1 MRARTLPLPN
11 ENSSENSYRRRAM
24 MAGDTEVVGAP
35 IVAAR
40 APTGVSFG
48 RVRSGALLL
57 LFLTS
62 GAAAL
67 IYQVLWARELGLLF
81 GSTAQAAAITI
92 AIFFAGLA
100 TGGWWWGGRAGA
112 IRDPLVGFG
121 WLELGVAATALGFLL
136 LLQVFVAVEP
146 TLVAV
151 LGEGPV
157 ADTFIRAG
165 VATVVLLPPSILM
178 GGTLPLLGQ
187 HLVRERAALGRTGSL
202 LYAVNTLG
210 SALGALAAGFL
221 LPVLIGYLGAYLV
234 AVGLDAAVGIAAL
247 ALAAVSRRARS
258 GQVAGSPSAS
268 VSART
273 PRRAAP
279 AATAPP
285 VPAPGAPAAVLTG
298 LPLWVIWSIALGSGL
313 LTLAVEVVWT
323 RLFAQVLQNSAYTY
337 ALVLATFLLALA
349 AGAGVANRLTRLRV
363 VPPPVLLVGL
373 LLASSAVAAA
383 SPWLFYARTEGLALV
398 GGTASFAGYVLEAAV
413 LAMIVMF
420 LPAVVLGAL
429 LPYLLR
435 LLQQRAAAPGQTIGR
450 LVAVNTVGGIV
461 GSLAAGFV
469 LLPWLGAW
477 RSLLVVAGGYA
488 VLAAVV
494 AAVLARAAW
503 RARAVAGVDAE
514 VAGGAPGRWVV
525 VTAGA
530 AVVAVGLV
538 TVVPEGWATVRLA
551 PGSAQTLVEVRE
563 GPQATVSVV
572 ADRDDLFLRVDNH
585 YVLGGTRA
593 LDAERNQSVVPL
605 LTQSRPRSV
614 FYLGMGTGITA
625 GAGLAFDV
633 ERVVVCELIREVVEL
648 AEAHFTPWVNGLFI
662 DERAVV
668 RAADGRTCLRRSDET
683 FDVIISD
690 LFTPWE
696 AGTGNLYTL
705 EHFQTAQQRLTAGGA
720 YVQWVPLYQVTD
732 AELGVIGAT
741 MDAVFD
747 EVTVWRGDLYAER
760 SIVALV
766 GRDDPRPL
774 DPTVLP
780 AQGRQLTDEPL
791 SDVFLEALGL
801 RMYAGNLPAS
811 GLYADRELNTD
822 RRPVIEYRAPVS
834 QRAVRAGEATFV
846 TGAAREAFYL
856 ALEEAVPLADDPF
869 LARLDERQLGYVTAG
884 RNYSRFRLLDRQGQ
898 AEDAQVWLDRFLADS
913 PAEASGP
920 RDVSPAAR
928 LLPRLLPGPDQQRST
943 APG

>member
-1 MRARTLPLPN
+1 
-11 ENSSENSYRRRAM
+11 
-24 MAGDTEVVGAP
+24 MAGDTEVTGAP
-35 IVAAR
+35 VAAARVPSGVWSGR
-40 APTGVSFG
+40 AGSGV
-48 RVRSGALLL
+48 LLL

-100 TGGWWWGGRAGA
+100 IGGWWWGGRASTF
-112 IRDPLVGFG
+112 RDPLVGFG

-146 TLVAV
+146 VLVAL
-151 LGEGPV
+151 LGDGPV

-178 GGTLPLLGQ
+178 GGTLPVLGQ

-221 LPVLIGYLGAYLV
+221 LPVLVGYLGAYLV

-247 ALAAVSRRARS
+247 ALAAVSRSARS
-258 GQVAGSPSAS
+258 GAEAGAPSGSMPPPTRSPHPSAPPAASPPAHTPGAVAGA
-268 VSART
+268 
-273 PRRAAP
+273 
-279 AATAPP
+279 
-285 VPAPGAPAAVLTG
+285 LTG
-298 LPLWVIWSIALGSGL
+298 LPLWAIWSIAFGSGV

-383 SPWLFYARTEGLALV
+383 SPWLFHARTEGLRLI
-398 GGTASFAGYVLEAAV
+398 GGTAGFTGYVLEVAGVAV
-413 LAMIVMF
+413 VVMF

-488 VLAAVV
+488 ALAAVI
-494 AAVLARAAW
+494 AAVLARAAV
-503 RARAVAGVDAE
+503 RAQQAGRADGEVARA
-514 VAGGAPGRWVV
+514 APGRWVV
-525 VTAGA
+525 VTTVA
-530 AVVAVGLV
+530 AVAAVGLV
-538 TVVPEGWATVRLA
+538 LVTPDGWATVRLA
-551 PGSAQTLVEVRE
+551 PGTAQTLVEVRE

-572 ADRDDLFLRVDNH
+572 ADRDDLFIRVDNH
-585 YVLGGTRA
+585 YTLGGTRA

-605 LTQSRPRSV
+605 LTQHAPEAV

-633 ERVVVCELIREVVEL
+633 ERVVVCELIQEVVEL
-648 AEAHFTPWVNGLFI
+648 AEAHFTPWVNGLFV

-668 RAADGRTCLRRSDET
+668 HAADGRTCLRRSDET
-683 FDVIISD
+683 FDVISSD

-705 EHFQTAQQRLTAGGA
+705 EHFRTAQQRLAEGGA

-774 DPTVLP
+774 DPAVLP
-780 AQGRQLTDEPL
+780 EQGRQLTDEAL
-791 SDVFLEALGL
+791 TDAFLEALGL
-801 RMYAGNLPAS
+801 RMYVGNLTAS

-884 RNYSRFRLLDRQGQ
+884 RSYSRFRLLDRQGQ
-898 AEDAQVWLDRFLADS
+898 AEEAQVWLDRFLEHS
-913 PAEASGP
+913 PADASGP

-928 LLPRLLPGPDQQRST
+928 LLPRLLPGPDQDLLGG
-943 APG
+943 PGEG

>member
-1 MRARTLPLPN
+1 
-11 ENSSENSYRRRAM
+11 
-24 MAGDTEVVGAP
+24 MAGGTDVTGPPA
-35 IVAAR
+35 VATR
-40 APTGVSFG
+40 APAGGSSGRTGAGV
-48 RVRSGALLL
+48 LLL

-81 GSTAQAAAITI
+81 GSSAQAVAITI

-100 TGGWWWGGRAGA
+100 IGGWWWGGRASA
-112 IRDPLVGFG
+112 LRDPLAGFG

-146 TLVAV
+146 ALVAL
-151 LGEGPV
+151 LGDGPV

-221 LPVLIGYLGAYLV
+221 LPVLVGYLGAYLV

-247 ALAAVSRRARS
+247 VLAAVSRRARS
-258 GQVAGSPSAS
+258 GADDAAAS
-268 VSART
+268 VSAPSPTRSSR
-273 PRRAAP
+273 PSAP
-279 AATAPP
+279 AAASPRAPTSRGW
-285 VPAPGAPAAVLTG
+285 VAARTG
-298 LPLWVIWSIALGSGL
+298 LPLWLIWSIALASGV

-349 AGAGVANRLTRLRV
+349 TGAGVANRLTRLRSA
-363 VPPPVLLVGL
+363 PPPVVLVVV
-373 LLASSAVAAA
+373 LLASSAVAAV
-383 SPWLFYARTEGLALV
+383 SPWLFHSRTEGLRLI
-398 GGTASFAGYVLEAAV
+398 GGTADFVGYVLEVAGLAV
-413 LAMIVMF
+413 VVMF
-420 LPAVVLGAL
+420 LPAIVLGAL

-488 VLAAVV
+488 ALAAVV
-494 AAVLARAAW
+494 AAVLAHATVRTQPLGRADGELVP
-503 RARAVAGVDAE
+503 AVV
-514 VAGGAPGRWVV
+514 GRWVV
-525 VTAGA
+525 VTMVA
-530 AVVAVGLV
+530 AVAAVGLV
-538 TVVPEGWATVRLA
+538 LVTPEGWVNVRLA

-572 ADRDDLFLRVDNH
+572 ADRDDLFIRVDNH
-585 YVLGGTRA
+585 YTLGGTRA

-605 LTQSRPRSV
+605 LTQQAPGTV

-633 ERVVVCELIREVVEL
+633 ERVVVCELIQEVVEL
-648 AEAHFTPWVNGLFI
+648 AEAHFTPWVNGLFV
-662 DERAVV
+662 DGRAVV
-668 RAADGRTCLRRSDET
+668 RAADGRTCLRRSDES

-705 EHFQTAQQRLTAGGA
+705 EHFQTAQQRLAEGGA

-774 DPTVLP
+774 DPHVLP
-780 AQGRQLTDEPL
+780 QQGRQLTDEELTDP
-791 SDVFLEALGL
+791 FLEALGL
-801 RMYAGNLPAS
+801 RMYVGNLTVS

-834 QRAVRAGEATFV
+834 QRAVRAGEATFM
-846 TGAAREAFYL
+846 TGAARESFYL
-856 ALEEAVPLADDPF
+856 ALEEAVPLGDDPF

-884 RNYSRFRLLDRQGQ
+884 RSYSRFRLLDRQGQ
-898 AEDAQVWLDRFLADS
+898 AEQAQVWLDRFLAHS

-928 LLPRLLPGPDQQRST
+928 LLPRLLPGPDQDRT
-943 APG
+943 LGPG

>member
-1 MRARTLPLPN
+1 MRTRTLPLPN
-11 ENSSENSYRRRAM
+11 ENSSENSYRRRSM

-35 IVAAR
+35 VGAAR
-40 APTGVSFG
+40 VPTGVWSG
-48 RVRSGALLL
+48 RAGSGVLLL
-57 LFLTS
+57 LFLAS

-100 TGGWWWGGRAGA
+100 MGGWWWGGRATTF
-112 IRDPLVGFG
+112 RDPLVTFG

-136 LLQVFVAVEP
+136 LLQVLVAVEP
-146 TLVAV
+146 ALIAL

-157 ADTFIRAG
+157 ADTVIRAG

-210 SALGALAAGFL
+210 AALGALVAGFL
-221 LPVLIGYLGAYLV
+221 LPVLVGYLGAYLV
-234 AVGLDAAVGIAAL
+234 AVGLDAVVGIGAL
-247 ALAAVSRRARS
+247 ALAAASRRGRARDAVPTPS
-258 GQVAGSPSAS
+258 VA
-268 VSART
+268 ARA
-273 PRRAAP
+273 PGAA
-279 AATAPP
+279 AATA
-285 VPAPGAPAAVLTG
+285 TG
-298 LPLWVIWSIALGSGL
+298 LPLWLIWSVALGSGV

-349 AGAGVANRLTRLRV
+349 TGAGVASRLTRLRSV
-363 VPPPVLLVGL
+363 APPVVLVVV
-373 LLASSAVAAA
+373 LLASSAVAAV
-383 SPWLFYARTEGLALV
+383 SPWLFHTRTEGLRLL
-398 GGTASFAGYVLEAAV
+398 GGTADFAGYVLEVAGLAV
-413 LAMIVMF
+413 VVMF
-420 LPAVVLGAL
+420 LPAVALGTL

-435 LLQQRAAAPGQTIGR
+435 LLQQRAAAPGQSIGR

-477 RSLLVVAGGYA
+477 RSLLVVAAGYA
-488 VLAAVV
+488 ALAAVV
-494 AAVLARAAW
+494 AAVLARAALLACATG
-503 RARAVAGVDAE
+503 RTQPLRPADGEVDRS
-514 VAGGAPGRWVV
+514 APARWVV
-525 VTAGA
+525 VTAVA
-530 AVVAVGLV
+530 AVATVGLV
-538 TVVPEGWATVRLA
+538 LVTPGGWATVRLT

-572 ADRDDLFLRVDNH
+572 ADRDDLFIRVDNH
-585 YVLGGTRA
+585 YTLGGTRA

-605 LTQSRPRSV
+605 LTQEAPAAV

-648 AEAHFTPWVNGLFI
+648 AEAHFTPWVNGLFV

-705 EHFQTAQQRLTAGGA
+705 EHFQTAQQRLAAGGA

-741 MDAVFD
+741 MDTVFD

-774 DPTVLP
+774 DPDVLP

-791 SDVFLEALGL
+791 SDAFLEALGL
-801 RMYAGNLPAS
+801 RMYVGNLTAS
-811 GLYADRELNTD
+811 GLYAGRELNTD

-856 ALEEAVPLADDPF
+856 AIEEAVPLSDDPF
-869 LARLDERQLGYVTAG
+869 LARLDDRQLGYITAG
-884 RNYSRFRLLDRQGQ
+884 RSYSRFRLLDRQGQ
-898 AEDAQVWLDRFLADS
+898 AEEAQVWLDRFLAYS

-928 LLPRLLPGPDQQRST
+928 LLPRLLPGPDQELST